1 MKENR
6 GFTLVEL
13 LAIVVLL
20 GIIALVAA
28 PNMTKQ
34 IKKKEEV
41 DQTILDEKI
50 SNAAHLYVA
59 KYYADKVVKG
69 ECKKNSSDN
78 PCKFT
83 LNDLELD
90 GLIDLKG
97 KCSNA
102 SDKEIYY
109 NSNEK
114 SYDFSK
120 IQNKNNNIT
129 DCASSNIK

>member
-34 IKKKEEV
+34 IKKKEDV

-59 KYYADKVVKG
+59 KYYADKVVKE
-69 ECKKNSSDN
+69 ECIGDNN

-83 LNDLELD
+83 LKDLEQD

-97 KCSNA
+97 KCSSVLNE
-102 SDKEIYY
+102 DIYY
-109 NSNEK
+109 DSSNNL
-114 SYDFSK
+114 YDFNK
-120 IQNKNNNIT
+120 IKNNNNNIT
-129 DCASSNIK
+129 DCASGEIE

>member
-1 MKENR
+1 MKENK

-50 SNAAHLYVA
+50 SNASKLYVA
-59 KYYADKVVKG
+59 KYYADKVVNG
-69 ECKKNSSDN
+69 ECDN
-78 PCKFT
+78 TKCSFT
-83 LNDLELD
+83 LEDLEQD
-90 GLIDLKG
+90 GLIELKEN
-97 KCSNA
+97 KCSSVKN
-102 SDKEIYY
+102 KIIYY
-109 NSNEK
+109 DSSGNSYNFE
-114 SYDFSK
+114 
-120 IQNKNNNIT
+120 NIKVE
-129 DCASSNIK
+129 DCAS

>member
-1 MKENR
+1 MKENK

-50 SNAAHLYVA
+50 SNASHLYVA

-69 ECKKNSSDN
+69 ECSSTT
-78 PCKFT
+78 CSFT
-83 LNDLELD
+83 LEDLEQD
-90 GLIDLKG
+90 GLIELKENQ
-97 KCSNA
+97 CSLVMTE
-102 SDKEIYY
+102 SIYY
-109 NSNEK
+109 YSEQNLYSF
-114 SYDFSK
+114 DK
-120 IQNKNNNIT
+120 IKDST
-129 DCASSNIK
+129 CASGNIK